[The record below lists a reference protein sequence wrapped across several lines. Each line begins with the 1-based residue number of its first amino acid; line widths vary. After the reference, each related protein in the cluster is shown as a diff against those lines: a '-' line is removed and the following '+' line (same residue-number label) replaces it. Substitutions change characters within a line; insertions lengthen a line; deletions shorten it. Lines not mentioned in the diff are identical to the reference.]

1 MPQSLCWKDEYTVYM
16 HEICPGRLTP
26 EVTEML
32 NAKFG
37 TSYTKSQIAGVRKR
51 LGLPVG
57 KVFQK
62 KLLTYEQHQYFLNN
76 HQGKMAHIFA
86 EELNKKFGLTLTG
99 QQIKSY
105 RNNNN
110 LYSGLTG
117 HFEKG
122 HFPHNKGKKYPNMPP
137 NSGQFQKGN
146 KPPNWVPVGTVRY
159 TTDGYPKRKIA
170 EPNIWEHCQ
179 RAEWKT
185 HNGPI
190 PKGYSV
196 VFLDGD
202 KTNWDISNLACLS
215 KNEVARLNQQHL
227 ITDDAELTKAG
238 IGLVKLQNKIRFV
251 NRKDIKREL

>member
-16 HEICPGRLTP
+16 HETCPGRLTP

-37 TSYTKSQIAGVRKR
+37 TSYTKSQIADVRKR

-76 HQGKMAHIFA
+76 HQGKVAHIFA
-86 EELNKKFGLTLTG
+86 EEMNKKFGLTLTG
-99 QQIKSY
+99 QQIKRY

-117 HFEKG
+117 HFKKG
-122 HFPHNKGKKYPNMPP
+122 HIPVNKGKKFPNTPP
-137 NSGQFQKGN
+137 NSGQLKKGS
-146 KPPNWVPVGTVRY
+146 KPPNWVPVGTIRY
-159 TTDGYPKRKIA
+159 TTDGYPKIKIA
-170 EPNIWEHCQ
+170 EPSIWKQMHRKVWEEHY
-179 RAEWKT
+179 
-185 HNGPI
+185 GPI
-190 PKGYSV
+190 PSGHSV
-196 VFLDGD
+196 VFLNGD

-215 KNEVARLNQQHL
+215 KNEVVRMNQDGL
-227 ITDDAELTKAG
+227 FASDAAFTKVG
-238 IGLVKLQNKIRFV
+238 IGYTKLKNKITEV
-251 NRKDIKREL
+251 KRNGNTI